1 MENLNSDEKTQIL
14 LNLSGKEIFKVGQ
27 TSKTMHKICVDPRYN
42 RLWQQKILEEFE
54 TVYSGPGFRKYVEL
68 RNITSQTFYVVQYVN
83 IDSVES
89 SCSEIFISR
98 DQAVDYIADV
108 LAPNFN
114 YFVVKTHFK
123 KNNEIESE
131 CGDFFIINE
140 QKVEIRDIRKE
151 KEQYVEK
158 LDKIK
163 TFFSRITNGESGENL
178 ENLVES
184 VEEALLRIYDFMMR
198 EDLDISEICEGQREE
213 IDGIIEDLCEE
224 LVIEDKF
231 SEVKTFIYSIL

>member
-1 MENLNSDEKTQIL
+1 MENLNSDEKTQIF
-14 LNLSGKEIFKVGQ
+14 LNLTGNEIFKVGQ
-27 TSKTMHKICVDPRYN
+27 TSKTMRKVCDDSRYN
-42 RLWQQKILEEFE
+42 RLWQQKILEEFQI
-54 TVYSGPGFRKYVEL
+54 VYSGAGFRKYVEL
-68 RNITSQTFYVVQYVN
+68 RTITSQTFYVVQYLN
-83 IDSVES
+83 IDSIES

-98 DQAVDYIADV
+98 EQAIDYIADV
-108 LAPNFN
+108 LAPTFN

-163 TFFSRITNGESGENL
+163 TFFSRITNGESE

-198 EDLDISEICEGQREE
+198 EDLFDISNLCGGQIEE

-224 LVIEDKF
+224 LVIEDNF